1 MNVESYAL
9 PERIVVIGLGYVGCV
24 TGACLAELGYHVTGV
39 DIDPHKVDN
48 IMSGIAPFYEPGL

>member
-9 PERIVVIGLGYVGCV
+9 SERIVVIGLGYVGCV
-24 TGACLAELGYHVTGV
+24 TGACLAELGYQVTGI

-48 IMSGIAPFYEPGL
+48 INVGHCALL